1 MRASFQVLDQGW
13 IPVITAD
20 GKERQLGIRQT
31 LLQAHLLREISCASP
46 LEEYS
51 IYRFLGLFLM
61 DALRPESEL
70 DIEDLL
76 EQGRFSEAEIEKYI
90 SVCQAEGVSFDLFDE
105 ERPFLQSLIDP
116 TIEKEIKPTS
126 VLDCTLPSGNN
137 HTHFVHGAVGRE
149 LQPEA
154 AMRLLLATYLFCT
167 AAAQGYP
174 SGVYASPP
182 YFSVIKGRNLFE
194 ALTYTLLPT
203 DSIGIPFDK
212 PPVLWRRTEP
222 IIPKREIGSTSW
234 LQGMLFPTR
243 RIHLI
248 PNENGQVTGVYLC
261 QGENFI
267 NKESWRDPYA
277 AYRKNDQ
284 TVFPLRP
291 SADRALWRNL
301 CDIVDIPGGR
311 ASVLLEQYR
320 RLCPDSRVGMTLYGA
335 ETSQASYLGIYR
347 HDLSFPLSLTENDAS
362 VELLSVS
369 IAASEELAKSLKQAL
384 VNTNVL
390 REGEAVQAVQGYY
403 RRCEARFWALCEE
416 AAETAD
422 RKQLYQSFCADVC
435 AFADRCF
442 TEQISRKNLRASAL
456 AAAAVQRDKLGKT
469 IRKIQKEASQ

>member
-1 MRASFQVLDQGW
+1 MTASFQVLDQGW
-13 IPVITAD
+13 IPVITAN
-20 GKERQLGIRQT
+20 GEERLLGIRQT
-31 LLQAHLLREISCASP
+31 LLQAHLLREVSCASP

-70 DIEDLL
+70 DLEDLL
-76 EQGRFSEAEIEKYI
+76 EQGQFSETEIEKYI
-90 SVCQAEGVSFDLFDE
+90 SDCQEEGVTFDLFDE
-105 ERPFLQSLIDP
+105 TRPFLQSTIDP

-126 VLDCTLPSGNN
+126 VLDCTRPSGNN
-137 HTHFVHGAVGRE
+137 HTHFVHSTESAT
-149 LQPEA
+149 LSPDS

-182 YFSVIKGRNLFE
+182 FFGVIKGRNLFE
-194 ALTYTLLPT
+194 TLTYTLLPT

-212 PPVLWRRTEP
+212 PPVLWRRTDP
-222 IIPKREIGSTSW
+222 IVPKRGIGSTSW

-243 RIHLI
+243 RIHLV
-248 PNENGQVTGVYLC
+248 PDENGQVTGVYLC

-267 NKESWRDPYA
+267 NKESWHDPYA

-291 SADRALWRNL
+291 SADRAIWRNL

-311 ASVLLEQYR
+311 APVLLEQYR
-320 RLCPDSRVGMTLYGA
+320 RLCADQRVGMTLYGV

-347 HDLSFPLSLTENDAS
+347 HDLSFPLSLTENDAN
-362 VELLSVS
+362 VELLSVC

-384 VNTNVL
+384 VNTNAL
-390 REGEAVQAVQGYY
+390 REGEAVQAVQEYY
-403 RRCEARFWALCEE
+403 RHCETRFWSLCEE
-416 AAETAD
+416 AAQSVD
-422 RKQLYQSFCADVC
+422 KKQLYQSFCADIC
-435 AFADRCF
+435 SIADRSF
-442 TEQISRKNLRASAL
+442 SEQISGKNLRASAL
-456 AAAAVQRDKLGKT
+456 AAAAVQRDKLSKT